1 MMWMEDP
8 NTRQD
13 VIKLFGALAVH
24 TPFAL
29 KQSLHE
35 ILPRLLESLKE
46 DYYTKEVLKLIE
58 LCSPALSDH
67 LDVLVAGFMSIFE
80 FPEPK
85 GGKRVRIKVIVCFIL
100 QTSTE

>member
-1 MMWMEDP
+1 MWMEDP

-13 VIKLFGALAVH
+13 VIKLFGAIAVH
-24 TPFAL
+24 TPLAL

-46 DYYTKEVLKLIE
+46 DYTKEVLDLIE

-67 LDVLVAGFMSIFE
+67 LDVLVAGFMKIFE
-80 FPEPK
+80 FPEPR
-85 GGKRVRIKVIVCFIL
+85 GGKRVRIKVTRCV
-100 QTSTE
+100 